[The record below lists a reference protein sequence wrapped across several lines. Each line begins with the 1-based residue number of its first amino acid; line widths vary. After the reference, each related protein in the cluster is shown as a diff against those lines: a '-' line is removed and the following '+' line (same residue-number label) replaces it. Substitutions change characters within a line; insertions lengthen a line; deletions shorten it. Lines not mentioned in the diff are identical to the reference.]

1 MNEKLRIIKS
11 VLKATICLMLLLLVN
26 FGFSQSH
33 REVSSKD
40 KKAIKLYEK
49 GKAYYDARNNELAE
63 LTLLEA
69 IEKDPNFVEAEL
81 MLAYVYTDA
90 RAYKNALVHYEKCI
104 KINPKFFPEIYVS
117 AATLQL
123 KYGDYAA
130 AKKNFAGYL
139 SFEGAPLMQKDFAE
153 NGLITCN
160 FAEEALKHPVPF
172 NPINLGDKINS
183 PLPEY
188 FPSISVDGE
197 TLLYTRRLNSKR
209 TYSGFNEDFF
219 VSRFDGKNWTQAENV
234 QPINSMTNEGA
245 PSLSA
250 NGRFLIFTSCADP
263 VDGYGR
269 DRKGY
274 GSCDLFYT
282 YNIGDNWTKPK
293 NLGSK
298 INSRNWET
306 QPSFSA
312 DGKTLYFIR
321 GVGRAYSRQQDI
333 YTATLSEQGVWSDP
347 VRLSNTINTSGVE
360 ESVFIHPD
368 GKTLYF
374 SSNGHPGMG
383 GLDLFMSQKDKNGV
397 WSTPVNLGY
406 PINTFNDENSLLVD
420 ASGNLAYFASDREGG
435 FGDLDLYQFEMPD
448 HIKPNKVN
456 YLKGKVYDAE
466 SKRPIAAQFQLI
478 DLETG
483 EVAVASFADEATGE
497 YLVSL
502 PIDKEYALSATHDG
516 YLFFSEN
523 FLLTEGNVSEPFQKD
538 VPLHKIEVNKTMVLK
553 NVFFG
558 TDKFDLKSKSKIE
571 LDKLVSFLNKNKALK
586 IELGGHT
593 DNVGSKASNQTLS
606 ENRAKS
612 VYNYL
617 VEKGID
623 IGRLTSKG
631 YGDEK
636 PIADNNTEKGRAE
649 NRRTEFKIIAK

>member
-1 MNEKLRIIKS
+1 MNRFFQVLTLII
-11 VLKATICLMLLLLVN
+11 LVGLAN
-26 FGFSQSH
+26 TCFAQKT
-33 REVSSKD
+33 VSSTN

-49 GKAYYDARNNELAE
+49 GKGYYDARNNELAE
-63 LTLLEA
+63 LSLLEA

-81 MLAYVYTDA
+81 MLAYVYTDK
-90 RAYKNALVHYEKCI
+90 RSYKKALTHYERCI
-104 KINPKFFPEIYVS
+104 EINPNFFPEIYVS

-123 KYGDYAA
+123 KYGDYTA
-130 AKKNFAGYL
+130 AKKNFTGYL
-139 SFEGAPLMQKDFAE
+139 RFEGAPLMQKDFAKS
-153 NGLITCN
+153 GLATCN
-160 FAEEALKHPVPF
+160 FAMEAIKHPVPF
-172 NPINLGDKINS
+172 EPKNLGNKINS

-197 TLLYTRRLNSKR
+197 TLLYTRRLNSKM
-209 TYSGFNEDFF
+209 TYTGFNEDFF
-219 VSRFDGKNWTQAENV
+219 VSSFDGKNWTQGRNV
-234 QPINSMTNEGA
+234 KPINSLTNEGG

-250 NGRFLIFTSCADP
+250 NGRFLIFTSCDNP
-263 VDGYGR
+263 VEGYGR

-321 GVGRAYSRQQDI
+321 GVGRSYTRQQDI
-333 YTATLSEQGVWSDP
+333 YTATLNQKGVWSEP
-347 VRLSNTINTSGVE
+347 VRLSSTINTPGVE

-383 GLDLFMSQKDKNGV
+383 GLDLFMSQKDEKGV
-397 WSTPVNLGY
+397 WSTPINLGY

-420 ASGNLAYFASDREGG
+420 ASGKLAYFASDREGG
-435 FGDLDLYQFEMPD
+435 YGDLDLYQFEMPE
-448 HIKPNKVN
+448 HAKPKKVN
-456 YLKGKVYDAE
+456 YLKGKVYDATT
-466 SKRPIAAQFQLI
+466 KKPIAAQFELI
-478 DLETG
+478 DLKTG
-483 EVAVASFADEATGE
+483 KVAVASFADEATGE

-502 PIDKEYALSATHDG
+502 PIDKEYALNVSHDG

-523 FLLTEGNVSEPFQKD
+523 FLLTEGNAKEPFRKD

-553 NVFFG
+553 NVFFD
-558 TDKFDLKSKSKIE
+558 TDKFDLKAKSKIE
-571 LDKLVSFLNKNKALK
+571 LDKLVSFLNKNSSVK

-593 DNVGSKASNQTLS
+593 DNVGSKSGNQILS
-606 ENRAKS
+606 ENRAKT
-612 VYNYL
+612 VYSYL
-617 VEKGID
+617 VEKGINLD
-623 IGRLTSKG
+623 RLTAKG
-631 YGDEK
+631 YGDEN
-636 PIADNNTEKGRAE
+636 PIADNTTEKGRAE
-649 NRRTEFKIIAK
+649 NRRTEFKVLAK

>member
-1 MNEKLRIIKS
+1 MMNNFFKGI
-11 VLKATICLMLLLLVN
+11 ICLLLISIAS
-26 FGFSQSH
+26 FGFSQNQ
-33 REVSSKD
+33 RGVSSKD

-69 IEKDPNFVEAEL
+69 IAKDPNFVEAEL

-90 RAYKNALVHYEKCI
+90 RAYKKALTHYERCI
-104 KINPKFFPEIYVS
+104 EINPKFFPEVYVS

-123 KYGDYAA
+123 KYGDYTA
-130 AKKNFAGYL
+130 AKKNFTGYL
-139 SFEGAPLMQKDFAE
+139 SFEGAPLMQKDFAKK
-153 NGLITCN
+153 GLITCN
-160 FAEEALKHPVPF
+160 FAEQAMKNPVPF
-172 NPINLGDKINS
+172 KPINLGDKVNS

-188 FPSISVDGE
+188 FPSITVDGE

-209 TYSGFNEDFF
+209 TYSGFNEDFY
-219 VSRFDGKNWTQAENV
+219 VSRFDGENWSQAQNV
-234 QPINSMTNEGA
+234 KFINSMTNEGA
-245 PSLSA
+245 PTLSA
-250 NGRFLIFTSCADP
+250 SGRFLIFTSCADP

-269 DRKGY
+269 DRNGF

-282 YNIGDNWTKPK
+282 YKIGDNWRKPQ

-333 YTATLSEQGVWSDP
+333 YTSTLNEQGVWSDP
-347 VRLSNTINTSGVE
+347 VRLSNTINTPGVE

-383 GLDLFMSQKDKNGV
+383 GLDLFMSQKDEKGI

-420 ASGNLAYFASDREGG
+420 ASGNLAYFASDRAGG
-435 FGDLDLYQFEMPD
+435 FGDLDLYKFEMPD

-456 YLKGKVYDAE
+456 YLKGKVYDAQT
-466 SKRPIAAQFQLI
+466 KRPIAAQFQLI

-502 PIDKEYALSATHDG
+502 PINKEYALNASHDG

-523 FLLTEGNVSEPFQKD
+523 FLLTEGNAKEPFQKD

-553 NVFFG
+553 NVFFA
-558 TDKFDLKSKSKIE
+558 TDKFDLESKSKIE
-571 LDKLVSFLNKNKALK
+571 LDKLVSFLNKNKTLK

-593 DNVGSKASNQTLS
+593 DNVGSKSSNQILS

-612 VYNYL
+612 VYDYL
-617 VEKGID
+617 VEKGVSIE
-623 IGRLTSKG
+623 RLTAKG
-631 YGDEK
+631 YGDAN
-636 PIADNNTEKGRAE
+636 PIADNATEKGRAE
-649 NRRTEFKIIAK
+649 NRRTEFKILAK